1 MSRIG
6 RAPIAVP
13 AGVKVEIGENNAVT
27 VSGKNGTLTRQ
38 FAPCITIKYDEG
50 AKEIKLER
58 PLEEDGKET
67 EDPEAKRLHGLSR
80 ALLHNMVVGVS
91 EGFQKTLIIKG
102 VGYKAVKR
110 GDSVYL
116 FVGYSLVKG
125 KGNEMVPQDKYI
137 ITPPEGI
144 TLEVLE
150 QAADPTI
157 IVKGADKQAVGQ
169 IAAVIRGKRPPEP
182 YHGKGIQYQGERI
195 RRKAGKA
202 GR

>member
-13 AGVKVEIGENNAVT
+13 AGVKVEIADGNVVT
-27 VSGKNGTLTRQ
+27 VSGSVGTLTRTFDQ
-38 FAPCITIKYDEG
+38 RISINYDAD
-50 AKEIKLER
+50 AKQIKLER
-58 PLEEDGKET
+58 PLDAEGKET

-110 GDSVYL
+110 GDVVMLY
-116 FVGYSLVKG
+116 VGYSLVKG
-125 KGNEMVPQDKYI
+125 KGDEMVPQEKYCI
-137 ITPPEGI
+137 KAPEGI
-144 TLEVLE
+144 KLEVLE

-157 IVKGADKQAVGQ
+157 VVTGADKQAVGQ
-169 IAAVIRGKRPPEP
+169 VAAVIRSKRPPEP

-195 RRKAGKA
+195 RRKAGTTGK
-202 GR
+202 